1 MTKIEFVDV
10 FYERHYSSMNRK
22 TFNRYYPSLNKTEV
36 EDLIQDGLIKFLRI
50 AREIEGRNEEL
61 NYLAYLYKTVN
72 CLVINHFRRN
82 TISTT
87 GIIDNITVSVAEE
100 KTHFKIDKNIKT
112 FLKDNLTEL
121 QYSYFVMHRLFEMK
135 YNEIAA
141 TLDISVGTVKSN
153 LHYVKMI
160 IDKHKEKLCKY
171 ENNKEI
177 CCY

>member
-10 FYERHYSSMNRK
+10 FYERHYSNMNRT
-22 TFNRYYPSLNKTEV
+22 TFNKYYPSLNKAEV
-36 EDLIQDGLIKFLRI
+36 EDIIQDGIIKFLRI
-50 AREIEGRNEEL
+50 AREVEGRNEEF

-72 CLVINHFRRN
+72 CLAINYFRKN
-82 TISTT
+82 KIDTT
-87 GIIDNITVSVAEE
+87 EIIDGITGFVPKDNV
-100 KTHFKIDKNIKT
+100 HFKIDKNIKT
-112 FLKDNLTEL
+112 FLKENLTEL

-135 YNEIAA
+135 YSEIAA

-171 ENNKEI
+171 ENNKEV